1 MGTLWL
7 KLAITPLLMT
17 GATIAIRIWGP
28 TAGGWIVGLPLTSG
42 PISLLLF
49 LERGPQFAAHA
60 SVSTLLGINGV
71 TSCVVIYAHGAR
83 RWNWPATTA
92 ASLLGFVLTT
102 ILLRPVVATPSQ
114 AFAGAALYT
123 IAGLVVLPRGGSIT
137 PGTVS
142 RWDLPSRIGL
152 SLAMVL
158 TITSLAERLGPTLSG
173 MLSTFPIFTLVT
185 AAFSHRELG
194 GGAATLYARGL
205 LASLIGFSA
214 FFLVIGLLAERLG
227 LSAFA
232 FATLASLT
240 VGALAAA
247 LAGRFLNANRQPPIA
262 NSE

>member
-17 GATIAIRIWGP
+17 GATLAIRIWGP

-60 SVSTLLGINGV
+60 AISTLLGINGV
-71 TSCVVIYAHGAR
+71 TSSVIIYAHGAR
-83 RWNWPATTA
+83 RWAWPATTA
-92 ASLLGFVLTT
+92 ASLLGFAATT
-102 ILLRPVVATPSQ
+102 LVLRPIAATPVQ
-114 AFAGAALYT
+114 AFAGAALYSV
-123 IAGLVVLPRGGSIT
+123 AGLLVLPGGGSVT
-137 PGTVS
+137 QGKASP
-142 RWDLPSRIGL
+142 WDFPARIAL

-158 TITSLAERLGPTLSG
+158 TITALAEPLGPALSG

-205 LASLIGFSA
+205 LSSLVGFSA
-214 FFLVIGLLAERLG
+214 FFLVVALFLEQLG
-227 LSAFA
+227 LTAFA
-232 FATLASLT
+232 LATLASLT
-240 VGALAAA
+240 VGALAASI
-247 LAGRFLNANRQPPIA
+247 AGRLSTPRAERR
-262 NSE
+262 

>member
-17 GATIAIRIWGP
+17 GATLAIRVWGP

-49 LERGPQFAAHA
+49 LERGPEFAAHA
-60 SVSTLLGINGV
+60 SISTLLGINGV
-71 TSCVVIYAHGAR
+71 TSCVVIYAHVAR
-83 RWNWPATTA
+83 RWAWPATTA
-92 ASLLGFVLTT
+92 ASLLGFVITT
-102 ILLRPVVATPSQ
+102 LVLRPVAATPVQ
-114 AFAGAALYT
+114 AFAGAALYS
-123 IAGLVVLPRGGSIT
+123 IAGIFVLPRGGSVSQ
-137 PGTVS
+137 GSVS
-142 RWDLPSRIGL
+142 RWDLPARIGL

-158 TITSLAERLGPTLSG
+158 TITALAERLGPALSG

-205 LASLIGFSA
+205 LSSLVGFSA
-214 FFLVIGLLAERLG
+214 FFLVVALLLERLG

-232 FATLASLT
+232 LATVASIS

-247 LAGRFLNANRQPPIA
+247 VAGRLAKPL
-262 NSE
+262 

>member
-17 GATIAIRIWGP
+17 GATLAIRIWGP

-42 PISLLLF
+42 PISFLLF

-60 SVSTLLGINGV
+60 AISTLLGINGV
-71 TSCVVIYAHGAR
+71 TTCVVIYAHGAR
-83 RWNWPATTA
+83 RWTWPATTA
-92 ASLLGFVLTT
+92 ASLLGFAVTT
-102 ILLRPVVATPSQ
+102 LLLRPVAATPVQ
-114 AFAGAALYT
+114 AFAGAALYS
-123 IAGLVVLPRGGSIT
+123 IAGIFALPRGGSVKQ
-137 PGTVS
+137 GTVS

-158 TITSLAERLGPTLSG
+158 TITALAERLGPTLSG

-205 LASLIGFSA
+205 LSSLIGFSA
-214 FFLVIGLLAERLG
+214 FFLVVALFLERLG
-227 LSAFA
+227 LATFLL
-232 FATLASLT
+232 ATLASLAIGGFAAT
-240 VGALAAA
+240 VASRLAS
-247 LAGRFLNANRQPPIA
+247 RDR
-262 NSE
+262 